1 MVIQKLIK
9 EASQLPVEEIVIEAV
24 RDLVKDEV
32 KKRIK
37 ETLDNNPELKKE
49 IKDTIGQLLEAKLKE
64 TAALVRLTKCS
75 AKLGLNMLPENLRDE
90 LAKELVSIFEKEVS
104 MILEKGM

>member
-1 MVIQKLIK
+1 MVIQKLLK
-9 EASQLPVEEIVIEAV
+9 EASQLPVEEIVIEAL

-32 KKRIK
+32 KKRIR
-37 ETLDNNPELKKE
+37 ETLDSNPELKKE

-75 AKLGLNMLPENLRDE
+75 AKLGMNMLPEHLRDE

-104 MILEKGM
+104 MILEKGI